1 MSAKNV
7 DKYNRFRS
15 ITVAFRVSPEEQ
27 KELNRAILN
36 CATKTSFISLLT
48 DKASCFFCFLAIIAS
63 SNYPFILICGSSTRK
78 TYIIYF
84 RCKRFC

>member
-27 KELNRAILN
+27 KELN
-36 CATKTSFISLLT
+36 
-48 DKASCFFCFLAIIAS
+48 
-63 SNYPFILICGSSTRK
+63 
-78 TYIIYF
+78 
-84 RCKRFC
+84 

>member
-27 KELNRAILN
+27 KELNRVN
-36 CATKTSFISLLT
+36 CPRLCRQYKKRLLEVE
-48 DKASCFFCFLAIIAS
+48 
-63 SNYPFILICGSSTRK
+63 N
-78 TYIIYF
+78 
-84 RCKRFC
+84 